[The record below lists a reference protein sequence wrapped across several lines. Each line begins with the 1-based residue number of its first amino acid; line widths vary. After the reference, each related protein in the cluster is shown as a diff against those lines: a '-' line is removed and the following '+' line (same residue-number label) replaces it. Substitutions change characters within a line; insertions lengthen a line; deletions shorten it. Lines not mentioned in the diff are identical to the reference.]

1 MADSEHLVILKPG
14 MEVWNPW
21 RQEFPELTPDLR
33 GSDMRS
39 VNLADADFSRP
50 DFDEDLAG
58 FGIGSKEAP
67 YQRYW
72 GCLQLERLRQL
83 PRQLPGTCPVVAERF
98 EGH

>member
-1 MADSEHLVILKPG
+1 MVDSEHLAILKPG
-14 MEVWNPW
+14 MEVSNPW
-21 RQEFPELTPDLR
+21 RQEFPELTPDLH

-39 VNLADADFSRP
+39 VNLAEADFSRP

-58 FGIGSKEAP
+58 FGKGIGSEEPP

-72 GCLQLERLRQL
+72 GCLQLER
-83 PRQLPGTCPVVAERF
+83 QLPGTLPVVAEGF

>member
-1 MADSEHLVILKPG
+1 MVDSEHLVILKPG

-58 FGIGSKEAP
+58 FGKGIGSEESP
-67 YQRYW
+67 HHW
-72 GCLQLERLRQL
+72 GRLQLGR
-83 PRQLPGTCPVVAERF
+83 PRQPPGILPVVAEGC

>member
-14 MEVWNPW
+14 MDVWNPW
-21 RQEFPELTPDLR
+21 RQKFPELTLDLH

-50 DFDEDLAG
+50 GFDEDLAG
-58 FGIGSKEAP
+58 FGKRIGSEEP
-67 YQRYW
+67 PCQRYR

-83 PRQLPGTCPVVAERF
+83 PGTLPVVAEGF
-98 EGH
+98 ENP

>member
-1 MADSEHLVILKPG
+1 MADSKHLAILKPG
-14 MEVWNPW
+14 MDVWSLW
-21 RQEFPELTPDLR
+21 RQEFPELTSDLHT
-33 GSDMRS
+33 SDMRS

-58 FGIGSKEAP
+58 FGKGIGSREAP

-83 PRQLPGTCPVVAERF
+83 PGTCPVIAEGF

>member
-39 VNLADADFSRP
+39 VNLAEADFSRP

-58 FGIGSKEAP
+58 FGKGIGSEEPP

-83 PRQLPGTCPVVAERF
+83 PGTRPVVAEGF
-98 EGH
+98 EDP